1 MKRKSNNGA
10 VGKRRNNKK
19 RSKKSNILV
28 FILSITIFYRLVV
41 QRGYGRSF
49 MTKHSRK
56 EQRQSQ
62 FEYDPFAKDVDSYG
76 VNVEDVDAP
85 LAPESQTSSTSD
97 ASVLA
102 ALIHI
107 MHNGRSIHSKNCI

>member
-1 MKRKSNNGA
+1 MMKRNRSNNGG
-10 VGKRRNNKK
+10 GKRRNNKK
-19 RSKKSNILV
+19 RSKKSNVLV
-28 FILSITIFYRLVV
+28 FILSITIFYRVVV
-41 QRGYGRSF
+41 QRGVGRSF

-85 LAPESQTSSTSD
+85 LAPESQTSSTSCLLYTSPSPRD
-97 ASVLA
+97 ATLSRMPSSA
-102 ALIHI
+102 
-107 MHNGRSIHSKNCI
+107 